1 MGYPG
6 TPQMQ
11 HGMSPMSTPGRM
23 GMGTPMGTPHHAGAM
38 GSSPGMPHGYP
49 GMCLFSE
56 FHNTLP
62 HKKVYPVQLSSR
74 TIFLPAI
81 FQKLELERETR
92 TQAAAGYSCLV
103 SRENLHPRVCNYFF
117 CRIHM

>member
-49 GMCLFSE
+49 GRRLFSE

-62 HKKVYPVQLSSR
+62 RKKVYPVQLSSR

-81 FQKLELERETR
+81 SKNSNSSEKL
-92 TQAAAGYSCLV
+92 
-103 SRENLHPRVCNYFF
+103 
-117 CRIHM
+117 